1 MIKKKT
7 CLVCSVECSEN
18 YCLDCLSKIHDLID
32 PKIKDFNNSNFDFL
46 IYSAK
51 YPKIKKYFQLMK
63 YEKRLDLIEYFINCL
78 TFKLSIS
85 KKSVITYI
93 PSNLKNRLNKGF
105 DFSEEI
111 AKKFSELNDIPM
123 FKLIKNNLF
132 SKESKSMS
140 KKQRLS
146 LSEKKLSVDERSVS
160 ELDIQVIYVFDD
172 VYTTGRTM
180 NKACELLSEKFPGA
194 NIVAVCLA
202 KSSSPVCY
210 LNELDVN

>member
-7 CLVCSVECSEN
+7 CLVCGVECSET

-46 IYSAK
+46 IYCTN
-51 YPKIKKYFQLMK
+51 YLKIKKYFKLMK
-63 YEKRLDLIEYFINCL
+63 YEKRLDLIEFFINCL

-93 PSNLKNRLNKGF
+93 PSNMKNRFNKGY

-111 AKKFSELNDIPM
+111 AKKFAELNNIPM
-123 FKLIKNNLF
+123 YKLIKNNLF

-140 KKQRLS
+140 KKDRLS
-146 LSEKKLSVDERSVS
+146 ISEQKLSIDERSVS

-172 VYTTGRTM
+172 VYTTGSTM
-180 NKACELLSEKFPGA
+180 NKACELLADKYPGA

-202 KSSSPVCY
+202 KSSSPICY
-210 LNELDVN
+210 LNQLDVN